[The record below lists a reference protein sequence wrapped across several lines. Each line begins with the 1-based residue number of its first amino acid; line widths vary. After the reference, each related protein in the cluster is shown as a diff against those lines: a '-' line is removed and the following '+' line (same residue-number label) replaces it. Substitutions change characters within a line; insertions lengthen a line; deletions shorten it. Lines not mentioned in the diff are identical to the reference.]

1 MSATPKRG
9 AVVLIV
15 MNGDYGKPRPA
26 VVVQADAINGMVDS
40 IIVCPMTS
48 KLIEAPL
55 FRIRI
60 FPDAA
65 NGLEKTTEIMTDK
78 IISLH
83 HSRIRQQIGQ
93 LDEDTIMRLNRSLAL
108 VMGLAG

>member
-1 MSATPKRG
+1 
-9 AVVLIV
+9 

-26 VVVQADAINGMVDS
+26 VVVQADALNGRVDS

-48 KLIEAPL
+48 KLMEAPL

-60 FPDAA
+60 SPDAA
-65 NGLEKTTEIMTDK
+65 NGLEKTTEIMADK

-83 HSRIRQQIGQ
+83 HSRIQQQIGQ
-93 LDEDTIMRLNRSLAL
+93 LDEDIIMQLNRSLAL
-108 VMGLAG
+108 VMGLGG